1 MSGNN
6 KLLKIKIT
14 GTFLIAKFNFQNMI
28 NIYSFLNSIFKIK
41 NSKIL
46 ILILMCSF
54 TSQSLSKSE
63 PRLSNYESYKLKDK
77 TFKNINYNLIQLFL
91 IQIYYWYKIFE
102 NNEYL
107 TNNHTNSN
115 LDFKKL
121 EENTDKDF
129 LKMLIGI

>member
-1 MSGNN
+1 
-6 KLLKIKIT
+6 
-14 GTFLIAKFNFQNMI
+14 MI

-63 PRLSNYESYKLKDK
+63 PRLSNFESYKLKEK
-77 TFKNINYNLIQLFL
+77 TFKDINYRFNSIIFDSRLISDN
-91 IQIYYWYKIFE
+91 KIFE

-107 TNNHTNSN
+107 INNHTNSD
-115 LDFKKL
+115 LHFKKL
-121 EENTDKDF
+121 EKIQIRIF

>member
-1 MSGNN
+1 MN
-6 KLLKIKIT
+6 LLKIKIT

-63 PRLSNYESYKLKDK
+63 PRLSNYESYKLKDR
-77 TFKNINYNLIQLFL
+77 IV
-91 IQIYYWYKIFE
+91 E
-102 NNEYL
+102 
-107 TNNHTNSN
+107 
-115 LDFKKL
+115 
-121 EENTDKDF
+121 
-129 LKMLIGI
+129 